1 MINEV
6 LRQAS
11 KESLVRGPTPE
22 NARLASI
29 DIIRGIAVLGILLV
43 NIQTF
48 AMISSALSNPL
59 SFGDF
64 SGSNRAVYYF
74 THFFAEQ
81 KFMTIFA
88 VLFGT
93 GFFIMTSGA
102 EQKQLNSAFL
112 HFRRMSALALLG
124 LMHLYL
130 LWYGDILFVYSV
142 AGMVIY
148 FFRHKSPRFLL
159 LWALLLLAINAVF
172 FALPAAAMSYMN
184 EADLH
189 ELLMVWRPD
198 ELLIESEIIANQSS
212 WIGQMDHRHA
222 MADDM
227 LVNGLFYGCRVLG
240 LMMIGIALFKIDF
253 FGHRFTRKSLQLQ
266 GLIFFILGA
275 FIICARI
282 NSNIA
287 KEFPIEAIFSL
298 ENYWGSLL
306 LAYSYMCWILAF
318 SRSQLF
324 PSAKRALANVGRMAL
339 TNYISQTL
347 ICGFIFYGWGLGKFG
362 SFNRIEQIYVVVVI
376 WIFQIACSH
385 SWMQRFQFGPL
396 EWILRSITY
405 GRMQTIKRP

>member
-1 MINEV
+1 YTRGKACQD
-6 LRQAS
+6 LKKS
-11 KESLVRGPTPE
+11 KNSDLCSDHAPVHAWESFLG
-22 NARLASI
+22 
-29 DIIRGIAVLGILLV
+29 GIGALLV
-43 NIQTF
+43 
-48 AMISSALSNPL
+48 
-59 SFGDF
+59 
-64 SGSNRAVYYF
+64 
-74 THFFAEQ
+74 
-81 KFMTIFA
+81 
-88 VLFGT
+88 
-93 GFFIMTSGA
+93 
-102 EQKQLNSAFL
+102 
-112 HFRRMSALALLG
+112 
-124 LMHLYL
+124 
-130 LWYGDILFVYSV
+130 ILFDWYWC
-142 AGMVIY
+142 
-148 FFRHKSPRFLL
+148 FLVL
-159 LWALLLLAINAVF
+159 LFW
-172 FALPAAAMSYMN
+172 
-184 EADLH
+184 
-189 ELLMVWRPD
+189 
-198 ELLIESEIIANQSS
+198 
-212 WIGQMDHRHA
+212 
-222 MADDM
+222 
-227 LVNGLFYGCRVLG
+227 YGCRVLG